1 MIIETTKQKV
11 QTSGNI
17 QSASCTID
25 AEDMRYI
32 ASLLRNN
39 YSDTILATMREI
51 IANGIDVSNGR
62 KVDVQLPTKVEPN
75 FIVKDYGCGLSEED
89 MMGLYTKYGKSTKRD
104 SNNAIGGFGIGRFAP
119 LSYTDSFIV
128 ISVCDGQKTAY
139 TIRVDENDDTVVSK
153 MFSESA
159 KEDNGIYVQVPI
171 QIKDIESFKLK
182 FKKFSRYLGDKIN
195 LLNEEWDQE
204 LPNFS
209 CDSFDFY
216 EKQSH
221 LFNVGLAVAQAH
233 VLMGSILYPVVED
246 SRYPCFKRGVVY
258 KAEIGEFKLHH
269 SRESLEY
276 NDKTVAA
283 LSKAS
288 EKIQSDVEKNANE
301 QIKDAECLYDAIKMF
316 AKFKF
321 MLYNLVGNFK
331 NLKINW
337 GDFPISEK
345 VFGFSNCQTIQK
357 ISKNRQGNLSTKA
370 INSSW
375 NFSDEPLDRRYF
387 IIDDGVMPRSP
398 HNRLSWLKDNEEV
411 YLITLKDE
419 EMGRFKAMNS
429 KHVSL
434 LSSHE
439 RSFKSI
445 NRRTAKKGDV
455 KKGDILLFEPSI
467 HYCCRINSEFWKE
480 VEEELSDDK
489 THYYYVYNANKIESP
504 CGRVLDARSVYEN
517 LTNLRKLDSKIDKVY
532 GVRKK
537 ALKKIE
543 KKSNWIRMDEIEEKI
558 INDSPILKNAKR
570 YEELRGLIRG
580 YDLNFM
586 TRALEKS
593 PSKKII
599 LNFKKLLNDINK
611 MERPERVHKVNLDRI
626 KIDLSKE
633 VKIKEDFLSAY
644 PMVKHLAN
652 SFHSARQSPETIEED
667 LVSYLTKW

>member
-1 MIIETTKQKV
+1 MCGMIIETTKQKV

-62 KVDVQLPTKVEPN
+62 KVDVQLPTKLEPN

-104 SNNAIGGFGIGRFAP
+104 SNNVIGGFGIGRFAP

-182 FKKFSRYLGDKIN
+182 FKKFSHYLGDKIN

-216 EKQSH
+216 EKQGYLDH
-221 LFNVGLAVAQAH
+221 QDIAAKPH
-233 VLMGSILYPVVED
+233 VLMGGILYPVVEH
-246 SRYPCFKRGVVY
+246 SSYRCFKRGVVY

-288 EKIQSDVEKNANE
+288 EKILKNIEKNVNE
-301 QIKDAECLYDAIKMF
+301 QIKDAEGLYDAIKMF
-316 AKFKF
+316 DKFKPMF
-321 MLYNLVGNFK
+321 NSILGS
-331 NLKINW
+331 LKTKIKW
-337 GDFPISEK
+337 GDFPISGK
-345 VFGFSNCQTIQK
+345 VFDFSNCQTVQK
-357 ISKNRQGNLSTKA
+357 ISKNRQGNLSTKT
-370 INSSW
+370 INFSW
-375 NFSDEPLDRRYF
+375 NFSGEPLDRRYF
-387 IIDDGVMPRSP
+387 VIDDGVMPRSP
-398 HNRLSWLKDNEEV
+398 HNRLSWLKDGEEV

-439 RSFKSI
+439 RSIKSI
-445 NRRTAKKGDV
+445 NGRPALRADV
-455 KKGDILLFEPSI
+455 KKGDILLFEPTI
-467 HYCCRINSEFWKE
+467 HYCWTNSQFWKE
-480 VEEELSDDK
+480 AEEELSDDK

-504 CGRVLDARSVYEN
+504 CGRVLDPRSVYEN

-570 YEELRGLIRG
+570 YKELHGLIRG
-580 YDLNFM
+580 YNLEWV
-586 TRALEKS
+586 RSALEKS

-599 LNFKKLLNDINK
+599 LNFKKLLNDVCE
-611 MERPERVHKVNLDRI
+611 MERPDSPAVNIDEV
-626 KIDLSKE
+626 KIDISKE
-633 VKIKEDFLSAY
+633 KKIKEDFLSAY
-644 PMVKHLAN
+644 PMIKHVKHLA
-652 SFHSARQSPETIEED
+652 QETVEED

>member
-1 MIIETTKQKV
+1 MCGMIIETTKQKV

-62 KVDVQLPTKVEPN
+62 KVDVQLPTKLEPN

-221 LFNVGLAVAQAH
+221 LFNVGICFQKPH

-345 VFGFSNCQTIQK
+345 VFGFSNCQTLQK

-445 NRRTAKKGDV
+445 NRQTAKKGDV
-455 KKGDILLFEPSI
+455 KKGDILLFEPPI
-467 HYCCRINSEFWKE
+467 GYACCTNSQFWKE

-652 SFHSARQSPETIEED
+652 SHQRPETIEED

>member
-1 MIIETTKQKV
+1 MCGMIIENTKQKV

-62 KVDVQLPTKVEPN
+62 KVDVQLPTKLEPN

-89 MMGLYTKYGKSTKRD
+89 MMGLYTKYGKSTKRN

-119 LSYTDSFIV
+119 LSYGDSFIV
-128 ISVCDGQKTAY
+128 MSVCDGQKTAY

-153 MFSESA
+153 MFSEST
-159 KEDNGIYVQVPI
+159 EDDNGIYVQVPI
-171 QIKDIESFKLK
+171 QIKDIESFKSK
-182 FKKFSRYLGDKIN
+182 FNNFSQYLGDKIN
-195 LLNEEWDQE
+195 LLNEEFE
-204 LPNFS
+204 HSEFRFS
-209 CDSFDFY
+209 CDTFDY
-216 EKQSH
+216 YREDGYYDNRGIASKPY
-221 LFNVGLAVAQAH
+221 
-233 VLMGSILYPVVED
+233 VLMGGILYPVVAD
-246 SRYPCFKRGVVY
+246 SKYPFFKDGVVY

-276 NDKTVAA
+276 NDKTVVA
-283 LSKAS
+283 LREAS
-288 EKIQSDVEKNANE
+288 AKIQRDVEKYAND
-301 QIKDAECLYDAIKMF
+301 QIKDCKCLYDATKMF
-316 AKFKF
+316 AKFKP

-337 GDFPISEK
+337 GDFPISEHVFQFENCDRVQK
-345 VFGFSNCQTIQK
+345 V
-357 ISKNRQGNLSTKA
+357 SKTRQGNLTTKQ
-370 INSSW
+370 INQSW
-375 NFSDEPLDRRYF
+375 NFSSEPSDHRYF
-387 IIDDGVMPRSP
+387 IIDDGVTPRSP
-398 HNRLSWLKDNEEV
+398 NNRLSWLENNEEA
-411 YLITLKDE
+411 YLINLKPELMDK
-419 EMGRFKAMNS
+419 FNAMND

-439 RSFKSI
+439 RTI
-445 NRRTAKKGDV
+445 NTVKGLGGKKGDV
-455 KKGDILLFEPSI
+455 KKGDILLLTEKWSWRLSG
-467 HYCCRINSEFWKE
+467 YWRET
-480 VEEELSDDK
+480 EEEFSDDQ
-489 THYYYVYNANKIESP
+489 TYYYYVYNAN
-504 CGRVLDARSVYEN
+504 RVQLSNGSLQYPSVISKRLE
-517 LTNLRKLDSKIDKVY
+517 TLRKLDSKIGKVY

-543 KKSNWIRMDEIEEKI
+543 KKSNWIRMDKIEQKI
-558 INDSPILKNAKR
+558 VEDSPVLKSMKR
-570 YEELRGLIRG
+570 FYELSDLVRG

-586 TRALEKS
+586 TKALEKS

-611 MERPERVHKVNLDRI
+611 MKLPKGIYKVNLDGI
-626 KIDLSKE
+626 KIDISKE
-633 VKIKEDFLSAY
+633 AKIKEDFLSAY
-644 PMVKHLAN
+644 PMVKHLTN
-652 SFHSARQSPETIEED
+652 SHQRSETIEED

>member
-1 MIIETTKQKV
+1 MCGMIIENTKQKV

-17 QSASCTID
+17 QSASCSID

-119 LSYTDSFIV
+119 LSYADSFIV
-128 ISVCDGQKTAY
+128 MSVCDGQKTAY

-153 MFSESA
+153 MFSEST
-159 KEDNGIYVQVPI
+159 KEDNGIYVQVPV
-171 QIKDIESFKLK
+171 QIKDIESFKSK
-182 FKKFSRYLGDKIN
+182 FKNFSQYLGDKIN
-195 LLNEEWDQE
+195 LLNEEFE
-204 LPNFS
+204 HSLTEFS
-209 CDSFDFY
+209 CDSFDY
-216 EKQSH
+216 YHRNSYYDDRGIASKPY
-221 LFNVGLAVAQAH
+221 
-233 VLMGSILYPVVED
+233 VLMGGILYPVVAD
-246 SRYPCFKRGVVY
+246 SKYPCFKNGVVY

-276 NDKTVAA
+276 NDKTVVA
-283 LSKAS
+283 LRKAS
-288 EKIQSDVEKNANE
+288 EKIQSDVEKYAND
-301 QIKDAECLYDAIKMF
+301 QIKDSKCLYDATKMF
-316 AKFKF
+316 AKFKP
-321 MLYNLVGNFK
+321 MLHNLVGNFK

-337 GDFPISEK
+337 GDFPISEEVFKFDNCNQVQK
-345 VFGFSNCQTIQK
+345 V
-357 ISKNRQGNLSTKA
+357 SKTMQGNFSVRT
-370 INSSW
+370 INRSW
-375 NFSDEPLDRRYF
+375 DFSGEPSNHRYF
-387 IIDDGVMPRSP
+387 IIDDGVTPRSP
-398 HNRLSWLKDNEEV
+398 HNRLSWLEDNEEA
-411 YLITLKDE
+411 YLINLKQEFMD
-419 EMGRFKAMNS
+419 RFKAMNN
-429 KHVSL
+429 KRVSL

-439 RSFKSI
+439 RTVSPVK
-445 NRRTAKKGDV
+445 RLGGKRGDV
-455 KKGDILLFEPSI
+455 KKGDILLLEKI
-467 HYCCRINSEFWKE
+467 RAYCYKNSDFWSEAKEEF
-480 VEEELSDDK
+480 SDDQ
-489 THYYYVYNANKIESP
+489 TYYYYVYNANKVELSNGYCQSP
-504 CGRVLDARSVYEN
+504 SIIDTRLE
-517 LTNLRKLDSKIDKVY
+517 TLRQLDSKIDKVY

-537 ALKKIE
+537 ALEKIE
-543 KKSNWIRMDEIEEKI
+543 KKSNWIRMDKIEQKI
-558 INDSPILKNAKR
+558 VEDSPVLKRMKR
-570 YEELRGLIRG
+570 FDELRDLVCG

-611 MERPERVHKVNLDRI
+611 MERPERVYKINLDGI
-626 KIDLSKE
+626 KIDISKE
-633 VKIKEDFLSAY
+633 AKIKEDFLSAY

-652 SFHSARQSPETIEED
+652 SYQRPETIEED

>member
-1 MIIETTKQKV
+1 MCGMIIENTKQKV

-17 QSASCTID
+17 QSASCSID

-39 YSDTILATMREI
+39 YSDTMLATMREI

-119 LSYTDSFIV
+119 LSYADSFIV
-128 ISVCDGQKTAY
+128 MSVCGGQKTAY

-153 MFSESA
+153 MFSEST
-159 KEDNGIYVQVPI
+159 KEDNGIYVQVPV
-171 QIKDIESFKLK
+171 QIKDVESFKLK
-182 FKKFSRYLGDKIN
+182 FKNFSQYLGDKIN
-195 LLNEEWDQE
+195 LLNEEFE
-204 LPNFS
+204 HCPTEFS
-209 CDSFDFY
+209 CDSFDY
-216 EKQSH
+216 YHRDGYYDDRVMASKPY
-221 LFNVGLAVAQAH
+221 
-233 VLMGSILYPVVED
+233 VLMGGILYPVVAD
-246 SRYPCFKRGVVY
+246 SKYPCFKNGVVY

-276 NDKTVAA
+276 NDKTVVA
-283 LSKAS
+283 LRKAS
-288 EKIQSDVEKNANE
+288 EKIQSDVEKYVNE
-301 QIKDAECLYDAIKMF
+301 QIKDAECLYDATKMF
-316 AKFKF
+316 AKFKP
-321 MLYNLVGNFK
+321 MLYNLVSNFK

-337 GDFPISEK
+337 GDFPISEN
-345 VFGFSNCQTIQK
+345 VFRFKNCDRVQK
-357 ISKNRQGNLSTKA
+357 ASKNRQGNLTTKQ
-370 INSSW
+370 ISRGWDFSSEP
-375 NFSDEPLDRRYF
+375 SDYRYF
-387 IIDDGVMPRSP
+387 IIDDGVTPRSP
-398 HNRLSWLKDNEEV
+398 HNRLSWLGNNEEA
-411 YLITLKDE
+411 YLINLKPEFMD
-419 EMGRFKAMNS
+419 RFKAMDT

-439 RSFKSI
+439 RTI
-445 NRRTAKKGDV
+445 NTVKRLGGKKGDV
-455 KKGDILLFEPSI
+455 KKGDILLFEKNRS
-467 HYCCRINSEFWKE
+467 YTWRISDFWRE
-480 VEEELSDDK
+480 TEEEFSDDQ
-489 THYYYVYNANKIESP
+489 TYYYYVYNANKVEHSYGRCCQSP
-504 CGRVLDARSVYEN
+504 HVVHERLE
-517 LTNLRKLDSKIDKVY
+517 TLRKLDSKIDKVY

-543 KKSNWIRMDEIEEKI
+543 KKSNWIRMDKIEQKI
-558 INDSPILKNAKR
+558 VEDSPVLKNMKR
-570 YEELRGLIRG
+570 FDELRDLVRG

-586 TRALEKS
+586 TKALEKS

-599 LNFKKLLNDINK
+599 LNFKKLLNDISK
-611 MERPERVHKVNLDRI
+611 MERPERIHKVNLDGI

-652 SFHSARQSPETIEED
+652 SHQHTETIEED